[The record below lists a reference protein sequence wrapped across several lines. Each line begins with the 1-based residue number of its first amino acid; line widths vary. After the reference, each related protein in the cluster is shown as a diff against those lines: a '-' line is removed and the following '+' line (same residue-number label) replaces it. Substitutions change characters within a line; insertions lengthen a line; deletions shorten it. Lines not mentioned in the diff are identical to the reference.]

1 MYWLTHMEAGNL
13 ANVICL
19 ISYFYGNASRNNIN
33 QMFWFEFEVEARQFT
48 FTVVFVKGLL
58 HCIIIIKVA
67 SLQSKLDF
75 GEFVS
80 TFIKFEENNCV
91 LFSL

>member
-1 MYWLTHMEAGNL
+1 MANTYGEAGNL

-19 ISYFYGNASRNNIN
+19 ISHFYGNASRNNIN

-48 FTVVFVKGLL
+48 FTVVFVKGL
-58 HCIIIIKVA
+58 HCMIKIKVA

-80 TFIKFEENNCV
+80 TLIKFEENNCV